1 MRTITILAL
10 LICWTAAE
18 ASSNAAE
25 VKMEGGGWYVE
36 KDGKLVPDSEHL
48 AQLFHKA
55 PVALLNAESRPPAH
69 VHEILEDMRVMTSA
83 LGELIADAFLDNQH
97 IRHVMIRSYYLGS
110 GCLFLADMPFDV
122 AGAETQSADQPS
134 DEAWDAARR
143 KLGYAP
149 RAAVPPDRAERL
161 KETLQSAL
169 ALAKNI
175 RHFKTDDFIAIAAV
189 GSTRP
194 PAKSILTARAA
205 FKDLSAVQFMSEWTG
220 NPSTQGDS
228 AAMGRVIDKLLRAK
242 LGSRFSG
249 GPMEV
254 SVEDGLTVITS
265 STLHVP
271 VGEGVRSLYLKGY
284 GALFFTDVHYP
295 VGAKDADN
303 ELPADLWQESLSELR
318 SGSHTYPDFGSRHL
332 DRNTIPTAHEAVF
345 LRSVTVDTILE
356 ALRYGSRI
364 GGMDPDEALIVSVRG
379 YDGSNLVFRTLKRHV
394 DAYGAGALDINAFR
408 EKVSIKIDML
418 SLSWEELAQS
428 LAPPVEPLTLTINED
443 GSMALDGEAATMEQL
458 KERFNS
464 APAEKKKSLIIR
476 SSPNV
481 RHDQIVEAMELA
493 NQADIQNIGFAIEAR
508 KPNVTK
514 GEEK

>member
-1 MRTITILAL
+1 MRTLTILAL

-18 ASSNAAE
+18 ASSKE
-25 VKMEGGGWYVE
+25 VPKVE
-36 KDGKLVPDSEHL
+36 IDPDF
-48 AQLFHKA
+48 FHKA
-55 PVALLNAESRPPAH
+55 PIALLNTESRPSAH
-69 VHEILEDMRVMTSA
+69 VHDILEDMRVMTSA
-83 LGELIADAFLDNQH
+83 LGELIADAFPDNPH

-110 GCLFLADMPFDV
+110 GCLFLADLPFHV
-122 AGAETQSADQPS
+122 AGAETQSPDQPS

-149 RAAVPPDRAERL
+149 RADVPPDRAERL
-161 KETLQSAL
+161 KETLQTAL

-175 RHFKTDDFIAIAAV
+175 RHFKTDDFIAVAAV
-189 GSTRP
+189 GIAIP
-194 PAKSILTARAA
+194 PAKSILTARAS
-205 FKDLSAVQFMSEWTG
+205 FKDLSAVQFAAEWTG
-220 NPSTQGDS
+220 SPSTQGDA

-254 SVEDGLTVITS
+254 SVEDGITMVTS
-265 STLHVP
+265 STLYVP

-295 VGAKDADN
+295 VGADEADN

-318 SGSHTYPDFGSRHL
+318 SGSQIRPDFGAHRL
-332 DRNTIPTAHEAVF
+332 DRDKLPTPHEAVF
-345 LRSVTVDTILE
+345 LRSRTVDTILE

-364 GGMDPDEALIVSVRG
+364 SGMDPDEALIVSIRG
-379 YDGSNLVFRTLKRHV
+379 YDGSNLVFRTLKRHA
-394 DAYGAGALDINAFR
+394 DAYGGGALDISAFR

-428 LAPPVEPLTLTINED
+428 LAWSDKMLTLTISED
-443 GSMALDGEAATMEQL
+443 GSMTLDGETATMEQL

-464 APAEKKKSLIIR
+464 APAEKKKQLIIR
-476 SSPNV
+476 SSPKV
-481 RHDQIVEAMELA
+481 HHERIVEAMDLA
-493 NQADIQNIGFAIEAR
+493 NQADIQNIGLAIEAG